1 MDKQEILNIYNSI
14 EEKRKEMRITE
25 KQVQQLDKEITLEL
39 ERYRNKSVERVL
51 NYINEKCW
59 NNENIDNLQTL
70 IVHCLNKL
78 NGNID
83 GIELS
88 LEENKNE

>member
-1 MDKQEILNIYNSI
+1 MSKEEMQNIYNSI

-25 KQVQQLDKEITLEL
+25 KQVQQLDREITLEL
-39 ERYRNKSVERVL
+39 EIYRNKSVQRVL
-51 NYINEKCW
+51 DYINDKCW
-59 NNENIDNLQTL
+59 DKEIIDIDKLQTL
-70 IVHCLNKL
+70 MVHCLNKL

-88 LEENKNE
+88 LED

>member
-25 KQVQQLDKEITLEL
+25 KQVQQLDEEITLEL

-59 NNENIDNLQTL
+59 NDENIDNLQIL

-83 GIELS
+83 GIELN

>member
-1 MDKQEILNIYNSI
+1 MNKEEMQNFYNSI
-14 EEKRKEMRITE
+14 EEKRKEMKITE
-25 KQVQQLDKEITLEL
+25 KQVQKLEKEITLEL
-39 ERYRNKSVERVL
+39 ERYRNLSVQRVL
-51 NYINEKCW
+51 GYINDKCW
-59 NNENIDNLQTL
+59 NKETIDIDSLQDL

-88 LEENKNE
+88 LED